1 MKKLLALFLAILMI
15 ATVALVSCNNNKGTT
30 GNNNDDEAETTPE
43 DNGGL
48 VIPDNIQSSETTGD
62 DSESTETSDK
72 PANNDPNGGFED
84 VTQFSVYTYTKTK
97 IRSSAKIS
105 ANVVTT
111 VEPSSTLVVVAKRD
125 TEGNQWYKVKYGTSE
140 GYVPQ
145 DFVTLNK
152 DDTTFTE
159 LDEADQKTIKIKAN
173 TDSSSD
179 PYKVNIRQYPI
190 VSDYLTEQ
198 EVVTLT
204 SAETANGELVK
215 IGESTSGLWYKVAY
229 NGKTFYL
236 KISSTTRPYLLVDDE
251 PLDNNQGGI

>member
-48 VIPDNIQSSETTGD
+48 VIPDNIQSSETTGA
-62 DSESTETSDK
+62 DSESATTSDK
-72 PANNDPNGGFED
+72 PTNSDPNSGFED
-84 VTQFSVYTYTKTK
+84 VTQFSVYTYVKTK

-105 ANVVTT
+105 AGVVVTVEQSTQLT
-111 VEPSSTLVVVAKRD
+111 VTATKGKKG
-125 TEGNQWYKVKYGTSE
+125 EGWYKVKYGTDE
-140 GYVPQ
+140 GYVPHA
-145 DFVTLNK
+145 FVTSNK
-152 DDTTFTE
+152 DDTTFTD
-159 LDEADQKTIKIKAN
+159 LDEADQKIIKIKAN

-179 PYKVNIRQYPI
+179 PYQVNIRQYPI
-190 VSDYLTEQ
+190 VSDDLKQ

-204 SAETANGELVK
+204 SAETANGALVK
-215 IGESTSGLWYKVAY
+215 IGESTSGRWYKVAY

-236 KISSTTRPYLLVDDE
+236 IINSNTIPYLLVDDE
-251 PLDNNQGGI
+251 PLDSNQGGI